1 MSQGFTIGAAFARA
15 PRMIGRRKGAFAA
28 LIGLEAGLYVL
39 LLIIQLA
46 VVLPMMVA
54 QAADPQPFSM
64 LGWGVGVWAVG
75 LVWMA
80 LSESAWHRLLTG
92 REAGAFP
99 YRLSTDELRMAG
111 CWLLIVLASLV
122 IQSPLIVWFVW
133 SAMNADG
140 FPWMVLLAVPVSWAI
155 SLTIIARAAP
165 LVPWVIAHRRFR
177 PLLVLKAS
185 GAVWGKVALAYVLL
199 VLGLFG
205 AFMAMM
211 IVLMPF
217 MMVIGMAG
225 AVTGGDPAG
234 SMIAMQAVNVALN
247 LAVMFAFAAVARGI
261 AAEAAL
267 SLPGPDGEP
276 VSPPSSSASPDAP
289 GPAPAGA

>member
-15 PRMIGRRKGAFAA
+15 PRMIRRRKGAFAA
-28 LIGLEAGLYVL
+28 LIGLEAGLYLVL
-39 LLIIQLA
+39 FIIQLA
-46 VVLPMMVA
+46 VVMPMMMA
-54 QAADPQPFSM
+54 QAADPQPLSM
-64 LGWGVGVWAVG
+64 LGLGVGVWAVG

-99 YRLSTDELRMAG
+99 YRLSADELRMAG

-155 SLTIIARAAP
+155 SLTVIARAAP

-177 PLLVLKAS
+177 PLSVLKAS

-199 VLGLFG
+199 VL
-205 AFMAMM
+205 
-211 IVLMPF
+211 VPF
-217 MMVIGMAG
+217 MMVVGMAG
-225 AVTGGDPAG
+225 AVTGGDPTG
-234 SMIAMQAVNVALN
+234 PMIAMQAVNMALN
-247 LAVMFAFAAVARGI
+247 LVVMFAFAAAARGI

-267 SLPGPDGEP
+267 SLPGPEGEP
-276 VSPPSSSASPDAP
+276 LSPPSSSASPDAL

>member
-1 MSQGFTIGAAFARA
+1 MGWMPLFWA
-15 PRMIGRRKGAFAA
+15 
-28 LIGLEAGLYVL
+28 AGLV
-39 LLIIQLA
+39 
-46 VVLPMMVA
+46 M
-54 QAADPQPFSM
+54 
-64 LGWGVGVWAVG
+64 
-75 LVWMA
+75 MA

-99 YRLSTDELRMAG
+99 YRLSADELRMAG

-122 IQSPLIVWFVW
+122 IQSPLIAWFVW
-133 SAMNADG
+133 RAVNADG

-155 SLTIIARAAP
+155 SLTVIARAAP

-177 PLLVLKAS
+177 PLSVLKAS

-205 AFMAMM
+205 ALVAMV
-211 IVLMPF
+211 IVLMPS

-225 AVTGGDPAG
+225 AVTRGDPTG
-234 SMIAMQAVNVALN
+234 PMIAMQAVNMALN
-247 LAVMFAFAAVARGI
+247 LVVMFAFAAAARGI

-267 SLPGPDGEP
+267 SLPGPEGEP
-276 VSPPSSSASPDAP
+276 LSPPSSSASPDAL